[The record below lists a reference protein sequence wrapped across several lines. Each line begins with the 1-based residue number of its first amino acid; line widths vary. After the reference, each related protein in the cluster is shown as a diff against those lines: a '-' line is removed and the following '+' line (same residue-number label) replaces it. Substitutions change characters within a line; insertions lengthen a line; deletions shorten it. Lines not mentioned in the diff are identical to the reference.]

1 MELPREPSRIFAMA
15 DVLAR
20 MAVSSLEYW
29 LRRLRLAAE
38 VPSDDPNTAVTNLIE
53 EHRERLW
60 RLLNQAAAFP
70 DAQAKAAEL
79 ALVLDPVMQAR
90 AYHSRWLPT
99 VRGLAVA
106 LDDGTADD
114 PLMVAQLWR
123 CTARCYL
130 QLGDQSRAVRTLLN
144 AEHLTGKGDQGE
156 PGMDLDMELRQEKGG
171 VRALQMRFE
180 EAEKIAGQLLEDAQA
195 CGDVYT
201 EAHGRTLL
209 AFSYL
214 LSYRPVPAFNQAQ
227 QALILWRRLDN
238 AKGQARALHY
248 MGEACRLNN
257 RLSRARIYLGATHT
271 LLRPFREEPWQ
282 AHLEQSFGALA
293 LDEGHVDEALER
305 LFSARVFFEHLG
317 DERNKTSSAHA
328 LGVAFTRAGFYEEAE
343 VMLREALDGWDRLGG
358 GLEAANVRHALGHL
372 YRRNG
377 RQARARQVLQDALQ
391 AAHSLP
397 QGEYRDRLIREI
409 DQDLAAL

>member
-1 MELPREPSRIFAMA
+1 MT
-15 DVLAR
+15 DVLTR

-29 LRRLRLAAE
+29 LRRIRLAAAQA
-38 VPSDDPNTAVTNLIE
+38 PSDDPNVAVTNLIT
-53 EHRERLW
+53 EHYERLW
-60 RLLNQAAAFP
+60 RLLSQAAAFP

-79 ALVLDPVMQAR
+79 ALVLDGVMQAQ
-90 AYHSRWLPT
+90 AYHQRWLPV

-106 LDDGTADD
+106 LDNGMADD
-114 PLMVAQLWR
+114 PLTVAQLWR
-123 CTARCYL
+123 STARCYL
-130 QLGDQSRAVRTLLN
+130 QLGDQSRAARAFLN

-156 PGMDLDMELRQEKGG
+156 AGMDLDMELRQEKGG

-180 EAEKIAGQLLEDAQA
+180 EAEKIAHQLLEDARA
-195 CGDVYT
+195 CGDIYT

-214 LSYRPVPAFNQAQ
+214 LSHRLVPAYNQAQ
-227 QALILWRRLDN
+227 QALVLWKRLDN

-271 LLRPFREEPWQ
+271 LLRSFWEEPWQ

-343 VMLREALDGWDRLGG
+343 VMLREALDGWERLGSS
-358 GLEAANVRHALGHL
+358 LEVANVRHALGHL
-372 YRRNG
+372 YRHNG
-377 RQARARQVLQDALQ
+377 QQARARQTLQDALQ
-391 AAHSLP
+391 AARSLP
-397 QGEYRDRLIREI
+397 QSEYRDRLLREI

>member
-1 MELPREPSRIFAMA
+1 MA

-29 LRRLRLAAE
+29 LRRIHLAAAQ
-38 VPSDDPNTAVTNLIE
+38 VPANGLNAPVTDLIE

-60 RLLNQAAAFP
+60 RLLGQAAAFP
-70 DAQAKAAEL
+70 DAQTKAADL
-79 ALVLDPVMQAR
+79 ALTLDPVMQAR
-90 AYHSRWLPT
+90 AYHRRWLPI
-99 VRGLAVA
+99 VRNLAVA
-106 LDDGTADD
+106 LDNGAVDD
-114 PLMVAQLWR
+114 PLTVAQLWR

-130 QLGDQSRAVRTLLN
+130 QVGDQSRAARALLN

-156 PGMDLDMELRQEKGG
+156 AGLDLDMELRQEKGS

-180 EAEKIAGQLLEDAQA
+180 EAEKIACQLLEDARA

-214 LSYRPVPAFNQAQ
+214 LSHRPVPAFNQAQ
-227 QALILWRRLDN
+227 QALILWKRLDN

-248 MGEACRLNN
+248 MGEACRLNS
-257 RLSRARIYLGATHT
+257 RLGRARVYLGATHA
-271 LLRPFREEPWQ
+271 LLSPFQEEPWQ

-358 GLEAANVRHALGHL
+358 GIEAANVRHALGHL
-372 YRRNG
+372 YHRDG

-391 AAHSLP
+391 TAHGLP

-409 DQDLAAL
+409 GHDLATL